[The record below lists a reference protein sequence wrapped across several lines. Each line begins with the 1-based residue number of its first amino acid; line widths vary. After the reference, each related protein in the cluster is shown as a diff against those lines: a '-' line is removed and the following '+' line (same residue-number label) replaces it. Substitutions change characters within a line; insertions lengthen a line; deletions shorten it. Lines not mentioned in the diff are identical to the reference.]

1 MPARR
6 RPAVNR
12 LRRGVRV
19 TLFVAAAASAL
30 AAAGPDALV
39 PFRAVAG
46 AAASEVRVAFVI
58 DFGGS
63 AHASVG
69 CVKVPASDNGYQA
82 LAAFTAQEHEQAPTY
97 NSSGL
102 LCSINDIPKS
112 GCGQQVSDGYIYWS
126 YWEAA
131 AGKWKYADIG
141 AFGAVTNGEIQGW
154 RFQDPGKA
162 NPSDP
167 PPTTL
172 ADFASICSSISS
184 PTTTTTTQATSV
196 STSPTITTT
205 STDPSPGT
213 APPVRGQGKSNGSG
227 PTSTS
232 SSGNGAS
239 SNAKGAADHS
249 TRTTDPPT
257 KAPESA
263 PGTGG
268 SASSTSTNPS
278 GGSHAQALSATPT
291 DDRSGGGDSAAPLII
306 GSLFILALLSV
317 AVIRWRRRPGSP

>member
-1 MPARR
+1 
-6 RPAVNR
+6 VNR
-12 LRRGVRV
+12 FRRGVRA

-46 AAASEVRVAFVI
+46 AAASEVQVAFVI

-63 AHASVG
+63 EHASVG
-69 CVKVPASDNGYQA
+69 CVKVPAGDNGYEA

-102 LCSINDIPKS
+102 LCSINGTPSS
-112 GCGQQVSDGYIYWS
+112 GCGQEVSDGFIYWS

-131 AGKWKYADIG
+131 AGKWKYADAG
-141 AFGAVTNGEIQGW
+141 AFGAVTDGEIQGW

-167 PPTTL
+167 PPTTSP
-172 ADFASICSSISS
+172 DFAALCSSTSS
-184 PTTTTTTQATSV
+184 PTTTTTTTTTPATSV
-196 STSPTITTT
+196 GTSPTTTAE

-213 APPVRGQGKSNGSG
+213 APSLSGQGKSNGAG
-227 PTSTS
+227 PASTS
-232 SSGNGAS
+232 SSGKGS
-239 SNAKGAADHS
+239 SSSSPKGAAGRS

-257 KAPESA
+257 KAPESNR
-263 PGTGG
+263 GKGR
-268 SASSTSTNPS
+268 SASPTSTDPS
-278 GGSHAQALSATPT
+278 GGSHAQALSATATAT
-291 DDRSGGGDSAAPLII
+291 DDRSGGGNSAVPLII
-306 GSLFILALLSV
+306 GTLFILALLMV